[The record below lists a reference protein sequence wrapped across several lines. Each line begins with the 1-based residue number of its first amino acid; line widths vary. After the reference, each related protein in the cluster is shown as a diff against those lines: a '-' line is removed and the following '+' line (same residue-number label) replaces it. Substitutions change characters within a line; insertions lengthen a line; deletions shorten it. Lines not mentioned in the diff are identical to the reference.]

1 MSDTVVKSRYEKKS
15 AESWNIFLSSLEE
28 SLNDLEKDIDEAAN
42 MQGVCTDEWCEAIE
56 HVIDDLNK
64 NLFAISEPRWASKEE
79 SKRIK
84 ELRKR
89 VYDLYAKYKQ
99 TAQGTQTA

>member
-15 AESWNIFLSSLEE
+15 AESWNIFLASLEE

-42 MQGVCTDEWCEAIE
+42 MKDICTDEWCEAIE

-64 NLFAISEPRWASKEE
+64 NLFAISEPRWASKED
-79 SKRIK
+79 SNRIK
-84 ELRKR
+84 QLRKK

-99 TAQGTQTA
+99 TAQEAKTA